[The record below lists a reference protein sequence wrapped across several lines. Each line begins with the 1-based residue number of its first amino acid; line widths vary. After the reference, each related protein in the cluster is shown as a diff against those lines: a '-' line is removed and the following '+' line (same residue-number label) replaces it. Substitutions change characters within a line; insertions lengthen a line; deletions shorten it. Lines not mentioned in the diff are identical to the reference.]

1 MKKTVKKNS
10 TFIRVLRYLK
20 HHSVLLMITLI
31 LSTVSVAF
39 SLYLP
44 ILVGEAIDNIIGIGN
59 VNMEAVLEIFVRMAV
74 IIAVTVAAQW
84 LIGVLNN
91 RMTFSIVKK
100 IRREAF
106 AKLQKVPISY
116 IATRGHGATVSR
128 VISDVDA
135 FSDGLLMGLTQL
147 FTGIVTIVGTLI
159 FMLTLDVKIAL
170 IVVALT
176 PISMIV
182 SKFIASRTFR
192 LFREQAEAREAQT
205 SLAEEVITNAKTVK
219 AFGMEDEMNEKFEVT
234 NENLRKISV
243 SAIFYSSLVNPS
255 TRFVN
260 GIIYAV
266 VAFTGA
272 LSGISAGGLTCF
284 LGYANQYTKPFNEIS
299 GVITEFQNALACA
312 ARIFELL
319 DESEETE
326 NEDKATLT
334 LPVKGDVVI
343 ENVDFS
349 YTPDKPLIENFNVT
363 IKAGQKVAIVGPTGC
378 GKTTLINL
386 LMRFYDANRGC
397 IYLDGVSIYDISRQT
412 LRENYG
418 MVLQDT
424 WMKKGS
430 VAENI
435 ALGKADATLDEIIAA
450 AKAVRAHSFI
460 KRLPNGYDTVIGDED
475 SSLSQGQRQ
484 LISIARVMLCSP
496 SVLILDEATSSIDT
510 RTEAKIQEAFDKLT
524 ENRTSF
530 IVAHRLTTIKN
541 ADIILVMKDGNV
553 IESGS
558 HRELLEKGGFYS
570 SLYESQFLK
579 SEE

>member
-20 HHSVLLMITLI
+20 HHSFLLMITLI

-116 IATRGHGATVSR
+116 IDTRGHGATVSR

-319 DESEETE
+319 DEAEETE

-386 LMRFYDANRGC
+386 LMRFYDANSGC

-435 ALGKADATLDEIIAA
+435 ALGKSDATIDEIIAA

-579 SEE
+579 SED

>member
-386 LMRFYDANRGC
+386 LTRFYDANRGC

-435 ALGKADATLDEIIAA
+435 ALGKSDATIDEIIAA

-570 SLYESQFLK
+570 SLYDSQFLK

>member
-20 HHSVLLMITLI
+20 HHSFLLMITLI

-100 IRREAF
+100 IRRDAF

-116 IATRGHGATVSR
+116 IDTRGHGATVSR

-326 NEDKATLT
+326 NEDKVSLA

-343 ENVDFS
+343 ENVNFS

-435 ALGKADATLDEIIAA
+435 ALGKSDATIDEIIAA

-460 KRLPNGYDTVIGDED
+460 KRLPNGYDTIIGDED

-510 RTEAKIQEAFDKLT
+510 RTEAKLQEAFDKLT
-524 ENRTSF
+524 EKRTAF

>member
-20 HHSVLLMITLI
+20 HHSFLLMITLI

-100 IRREAF
+100 IRRDAF

-116 IATRGHGATVSR
+116 IDTRGHGATVSR

-326 NEDKATLT
+326 NEDKVSLA

-435 ALGKADATLDEIIAA
+435 ALGKSDATIDEIIAA

-570 SLYESQFLK
+570 SLYDSQFLK

>member
-20 HHSVLLMITLI
+20 HHSFLLMITLI

-116 IATRGHGATVSR
+116 IDTRGHGATVSR

-326 NEDKATLT
+326 NEDKVSLA

-386 LMRFYDANRGC
+386 LMRFYDANSGC

-435 ALGKADATLDEIIAA
+435 ALGKSDATIDEIIAA

-579 SEE
+579 SED

>member
-59 VNMEAVLEIFVRMAV
+59 VNLEAVLKIFVRMAV

-116 IATRGHGATVSR
+116 IDTRGHGATVSR

-319 DESEETE
+319 DEAEETE

-435 ALGKADATLDEIIAA
+435 ALGKSDATIDEIIAA

-579 SEE
+579 SED

>member
-20 HHSVLLMITLI
+20 HHSFLLMITLI

-100 IRREAF
+100 IRRDAF

-116 IATRGHGATVSR
+116 IDTRGHGATVSR

-159 FMLTLDVKIAL
+159 FMLTLNVKIAL

-176 PISMIV
+176 PISMVV

-319 DESEETE
+319 DEAEETE
-326 NEDKATLT
+326 NEDNATLT

-343 ENVDFS
+343 ENVNFS

-363 IKAGQKVAIVGPTGC
+363 VKAGQKVAIVGPTGC

-386 LMRFYDANRGC
+386 LMRFYDANSGC
-397 IYLDGVSIYDISRQT
+397 IYIDGVSIYDISRQT

-435 ALGKADATLDEIIAA
+435 ALGKSDATLDEIIAA

>member
-59 VNMEAVLEIFVRMAV
+59 VNLEAVLKIFVRMAV

-116 IATRGHGATVSR
+116 IDTRGHGATVSR

-435 ALGKADATLDEIIAA
+435 ALGKSDATIDEIIAA

-460 KRLPNGYDTVIGDED
+460 KRLPKGYDTIIGDED

>member
-20 HHSVLLMITLI
+20 HHSFLLMITLI

-100 IRREAF
+100 IRRDAF

-116 IATRGHGATVSR
+116 IDTRGHGATVSR

-326 NEDKATLT
+326 NEDKVSLA

-435 ALGKADATLDEIIAA
+435 ALGKSDATIDEIIAA

-579 SEE
+579 SED

>member
-20 HHSVLLMITLI
+20 HHSFLLMITLI

-116 IATRGHGATVSR
+116 IDTRGHGATVSR

-299 GVITEFQNALACA
+299 GGITEFQNALACA

-326 NEDKATLT
+326 NEDKVSLA

-435 ALGKADATLDEIIAA
+435 ALGKSDATIDEIIAA

-460 KRLPNGYDTVIGDED
+460 KRLPKGYDTIIGDED

>member
-20 HHSVLLMITLI
+20 HHSLLLMITLI

-59 VNMEAVLEIFVRMAV
+59 VNLEAVLKIFVRMAV

-116 IATRGHGATVSR
+116 IDTRGHGATVSR

-326 NEDKATLT
+326 NEDKVSLA

-343 ENVDFS
+343 ENVNFS

-460 KRLPNGYDTVIGDED
+460 KRLPKGYDTIIGDED

>member
-20 HHSVLLMITLI
+20 HHSFLLMITLI

-116 IATRGHGATVSR
+116 IDTRGHGATVSR

-326 NEDKATLT
+326 NEDKVSLA

-435 ALGKADATLDEIIAA
+435 ALGKSDATIDEIIAA

-570 SLYESQFLK
+570 SLYDSQFLK